1 MNTKKAF
8 TIIELIIVLA
18 VIGILAAILIIGLP
32 KVIES
37 ANKKSA
43 YSDAKNALKTTL
55 AQLQSDDGTELLG
68 DSIFIVSKAKKYYVY
83 GYYAFSNT
91 LYESENNPYDFSGL
105 TGEFNS
111 IAEQIIASLEAADDI
126 GKSGETQKNISDEI
140 KDLPASTKVFSGY
153 RLLSILDGVMLNKA
167 RIDLDL
173 GEVFAL
179 KAEKLM
185 NLPLVWESADAGI
198 ATVDENGNVTAT
210 GYGNTVVTVT
220 CGNTTAACKVY
231 VHEYIEFN
239 GTMKELKD
247 LIESSE
253 PAAFIKL
260 THAEG
265 YLTSDDPQ
273 LFPIT
278 IPKGKTVRIDFN
290 RVSLSYMSVSD
301 KELTECISAFF
312 LNDGG
317 SLFLLSTGLHNEGS
331 ISINMDFHIDTGIRM
346 GHIIKNINS
355 AYTEFADDISVNVYC
370 STDDSWSFDATILNS
385 GNSTLIFKNGGVY
398 AHNGSIAIHN
408 EAGSL
413 LSIYGGAFNSSGT
426 VIKNEG
432 VIDIITGDAKFE
444 SPMAKFLIDNT
455 GEIKQISGGNYLVGY
470 EGFLEFTGVT
480 IYSHGENA
488 RIEEI
493 SGGEFMAHYNDCMRL
508 DKGYL
513 GKITGGTF
521 KSGTN
526 AITYVGANEND
537 LKIGEGISGGEFS
550 HEISSRY
557 LAKGFVCVKNNET
570 GLYEVKPE

>member
-265 YLTSDDPQ
+265 YLTSDDPK

-278 IPKGKTVRIDFN
+278 IPKGKTVKIDFN
-290 RVSLSYMSVSD
+290 RNILAYSSEFGE
-301 KELTECISAFF
+301 ELADTISAFF
-312 LNDGG
+312 LNNGG
-317 SLFLLSTGLHNEGS
+317 SLYLLSTGLFNEGGIN
-331 ISINMDFHIDTGIRM
+331 ISMDFHIDTGIRM

-408 EAGSL
+408 KAGSL

-493 SGGEFMAHYNDCMRL
+493 SGGEFMAHYNDCIRL

>member
-185 NLPLVWESADAGI
+185 NLPLFGKVRTQALRRL
-198 ATVDENGNVTAT
+198 TKTA
-210 GYGNTVVTVT
+210 
-220 CGNTTAACKVY
+220 
-231 VHEYIEFN
+231 
-239 GTMKELKD
+239 M
-247 LIESSE
+247 
-253 PAAFIKL
+253 
-260 THAEG
+260 
-265 YLTSDDPQ
+265 
-273 LFPIT
+273 
-278 IPKGKTVRIDFN
+278 
-290 RVSLSYMSVSD
+290 
-301 KELTECISAFF
+301 
-312 LNDGG
+312 
-317 SLFLLSTGLHNEGS
+317 
-331 ISINMDFHIDTGIRM
+331 
-346 GHIIKNINS
+346 
-355 AYTEFADDISVNVYC
+355 
-370 STDDSWSFDATILNS
+370 
-385 GNSTLIFKNGGVY
+385 
-398 AHNGSIAIHN
+398 
-408 EAGSL
+408 
-413 LSIYGGAFNSSGT
+413 
-426 VIKNEG
+426 
-432 VIDIITGDAKFE
+432 
-444 SPMAKFLIDNT
+444 
-455 GEIKQISGGNYLVGY
+455 
-470 EGFLEFTGVT
+470 
-480 IYSHGENA
+480 
-488 RIEEI
+488 
-493 SGGEFMAHYNDCMRL
+493 
-508 DKGYL
+508 
-513 GKITGGTF
+513 
-521 KSGTN
+521 
-526 AITYVGANEND
+526 
-537 LKIGEGISGGEFS
+537 
-550 HEISSRY
+550 
-557 LAKGFVCVKNNET
+557 
-570 GLYEVKPE
+570 